1 VTPAAPA
8 IDAKEADRLFAP
20 LLGAGALVIAVS
32 GGPDSMALMHLLS
45 AWAQRIGAAAPKLSA
60 ATVDHRLRAGSDGE
74 AAYVAQA
81 AARLG
86 LAHTLLAW
94 TAPKP
99 ASGIP
104 EAARRARYDLLC
116 AHAQAHV
123 QTLGSGNGGDVY
135 IVTAHT
141 QDDQAETFLMRLQRG
156 AGLDGLSAMAPLRD
170 CGVQGVKIARPLLE
184 IAKARL
190 VATLHNLGVA
200 WIEDPTNDDT
210 GYERPRVRRAL
221 QRLAEAD
228 VERAALAR
236 SAGRLGAAREAVDY
250 ALAQFMAA
258 LALEA
263 HPGLF
268 ARLDRRAFD
277 AGPRLLRERVLERL
291 IARFGGTTAKP
302 RLSEVEA
309 LVRRLDAAPK
319 MTATL
324 GGAVVSAGPRT
335 LRVWREAGRI
345 VPPHR
350 PITPGSVLTWDARFE
365 VRLSPAAPG
374 EALTIAP
381 VGASGA
387 ALLVPGPA
395 AAIPAGA
402 LAALPGLWS
411 GGRLAAV
418 PRFASDW
425 SLKGDLPLQPDFA
438 AVPLTERS
446 ANAKTSANPI
456 G

>member
-1 VTPAAPA
+1 MRGLKSKPVIVTGGANGIGRGAV
-8 IDAKEADRLFAP
+8 EVFAEE
-20 LLGAGALVIAVS
+20 GARVVIA
-32 GGPDSMALMHLLS
+32 DLD
-45 AWAQRIGAAAPKLSA
+45 
-60 ATVDHRLRAGSDGE
+60 VDAGE
-74 AAYVAQA
+74 
-81 AARLG
+81 
-86 LAHTLLAW
+86 
-94 TAPKP
+94 
-99 ASGIP
+99 
-104 EAARRARYDLLC
+104 
-116 AHAQAHV
+116 
-123 QTLGSGNGGDVY
+123 
-135 IVTAHT
+135 
-141 QDDQAETFLMRLQRG
+141 
-156 AGLDGLSAMAPLRD
+156 
-170 CGVQGVKIARPLLE
+170 
-184 IAKARL
+184 
-190 VATLHNLGVA
+190 
-200 WIEDPTNDDT
+200 
-210 GYERPRVRRAL
+210 
-221 QRLAEAD
+221 
-228 VERAALAR
+228 ALAR
-236 SAGRLGAAREAVDY
+236 EIGASARFRRTDVSQPAEMQALVDY

-291 IARFGGTTAKP
+291 IARFGGTTARP

-365 VRLSPAAPG
+365 VRLSPAASG
-374 EALTIAP
+374 QALTIAP

-425 SLKGDLPLQPDFA
+425 SLKGDLPLQPDFT
-438 AVPLTERS
+438 AVPLAERS